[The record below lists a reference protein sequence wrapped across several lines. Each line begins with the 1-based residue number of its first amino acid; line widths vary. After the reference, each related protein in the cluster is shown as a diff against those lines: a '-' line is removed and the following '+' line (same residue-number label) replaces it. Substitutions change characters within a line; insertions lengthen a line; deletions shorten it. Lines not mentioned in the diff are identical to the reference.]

1 MQSNLFLIK
10 TERDIINLCIFDDF
24 CRPQTMAE
32 SKTMKEEEQSKSSTN
47 DSHAISDTNRTS
59 ETGGTSISTPSNA
72 NEGCVGPQSSSAGQE
87 STCAGCPNQQ
97 SCSKGEFNSAEAQAQ
112 KMQEEVDL
120 RNGLQDVTHIVL
132 VLSGKGG
139 VGKSTVACQVAQTL
153 ATRGYTVGVLDIDI
167 CGPSTPHMLGV
178 VGREVKKS
186 GSGWTPVYVN
196 ENLSVM
202 SVAFLLPDNDAAVI
216 WRGPRKN
223 GLIKQFLTETD
234 WGNGEGLD
242 YLIVDT
248 PPGTS
253 DEHISTVQYLK
264 SIGGV
269 SGSIVVSTPEEV
281 SMADVRKELNFC
293 KKTSVPVIGVV
304 ENMATFRAKLT
315 DLQFVKNIN
324 SDNEQE
330 EVEYECTSEV
340 IQLLKEKCPEVLDL
354 TIKADMF
361 APSHGGPRSMAEKFN
376 VPFLGSLPLD
386 PNLLKACE
394 DGLSFVDHYPD
405 SSAARPLNEIVDNLV
420 KALPITEESVV
431 DDIRDVKLPLK
442 AQGSQHED
450 ISTLS

>member
-1 MQSNLFLIK
+1 MLAEEGSGNGGYTVTDSNP
-10 TERDIINLCIFDDF
+10 T
-24 CRPQTMAE
+24 TG
-32 SKTMKEEEQSKSSTN
+32 TGSSGN
-47 DSHAISDTNRTS
+47 SNSSHLGPSSSRQSDTTS
-59 ETGGTSISTPSNA
+59 SMSPANGSRNQPSNA
-72 NEGCVGPQSSSAGQE
+72 NDGCVGPDSTNAGRASA
-87 STCAGCPNQQ
+87 CAGCPNQNI
-97 SCSKGEFNSAEAQAQ
+97 CSSGEFNSAEAQAE
-112 KMQEEVDL
+112 KMQEEADL
-120 RNGLQDVTHIVL
+120 RSGLQDVTHIVL

-139 VGKSTVACQVAQTL
+139 VGKSTIACQVALTL
-153 ATRGYTVGVLDIDI
+153 ASRGYTVGMLDIDI
-167 CGPSTPHMLGV
+167 CGPSTPRMLGV
-178 VGREVKKS
+178 VGQEVRKS

-234 WGNGEGLD
+234 WGNGEGID

-253 DEHISTVQYLK
+253 DEHISTVQYLRT
-264 SIGGV
+264 IGGV

-293 KKTSVPVIGVV
+293 KKTFVPVIGVV

-315 DLQFVKNIN
+315 DLTFVKNLNI
-324 SDNEQE
+324 DNDQE
-330 EVEYECTSEV
+330 DVELVCTNEV
-340 IQLLKEKCPEVLDL
+340 IQLLREKCPEVLDL
-354 TIKADMF
+354 TIKADVF
-361 APSHGGPRSMAEKFN
+361 APSNGGPRVMAEKFN

-394 DGLSFVDHYPD
+394 DGVCFVDHYPG

-420 KALPITEESVV
+420 KALPITENSIIE
-431 DDIRDVKLPLK
+431 DIRDVKFAL
-442 AQGSQHED
+442 
-450 ISTLS
+450 